1 MIKHTICYIN
11 LTENSRGARQ
21 KNIKHQTKPMLQIR
35 WHGHSCFTITDGSTT
50 VITDPHDGKSLNLP
64 PPPTEADVV
73 TISHSHDDH
82 DSGADRYN
90 CKILREPI
98 DTTVGSAR
106 LRGVECWHDDQ
117 RGKRLGTNIAWDINM
132 DGIQVTHLGD
142 LGHYLTPSQMFQIGM
157 PDILMLATGADIAL
171 AEDNATLLSPKIIIP
186 MHYYTPGIDFPFYH
200 LKSILD
206 FTDGKDNVEQV
217 GNEHTYSRA
226 DIPYRMVIH
235 VYKPPRKQR

>member
-1 MIKHTICYIN
+1 MIKHTRCYIN
-11 LTENSRGARQ
+11 LTENWFSTRQ

-35 WHGHSCFTITDGSTT
+35 WHEHSCFTITDGTTT

-64 PPPTEADVV
+64 KPPTEADVV

-82 DSGADRYN
+82 DSGVDQYS
-90 CKILREPI
+90 CEILREPI
-98 DTTVGSAR
+98 DKTVGSAR

-117 RGKRLGTNIAWDINM
+117 RGKRLGANIAWDISM
-132 DGIQVTHLGD
+132 EGIQVTHLGD
-142 LGHYLTPSQMFQIGM
+142 LGHYLTSSQMFQIGM
-157 PDILMLATGADIAL
+157 PDILMLNTGADIAL

-186 MHYYTPGIDFPFYH
+186 MHYYTPGVDFPYYH

-206 FTDGKDNVEQV
+206 FTEGKNNVVQV
-217 GNEHTYSRA
+217 ENMHAYRRE
-226 DIPYRMVIH
+226 DIPYRPVIH